1 MKQCLLLALLLIIFF
16 TGCYDRRELDD
27 LAIVVGLGVDLADD
41 GDILATVEIVNP
53 QVLGNKSAGGGG
65 EPVWVIESKGQT
77 LFEAIWR
84 MIHQSPNKL
93 FFSHNQIIV
102 IGEELANKDIF
113 LVTDFLLRDEEPRE
127 DAYLIVA
134 EGKAGDIIRAKI
146 GIGSVPALAIEKMIS
161 SNWAT
166 SQAPMSQL
174 IAFAKQTVAKAP
186 GVVLGRIALR
196 SEKEAEISFNGAA
209 VLKRNKLVDWLTET
223 EARGYLWIKDQV
235 KGGTVVVKDTKY
247 GGNISYEIAREKTVC
262 RPKILQNGQ
271 MSIEIDIAVTSRFAG
286 LTDSREIENP
296 TAWSEYVLDLEE
308 GVKREVRSVIDKAQT
323 LQLDFL
329 DFGALIKQ
337 YYPQIWQK
345 KESNW
350 DKEFPMLPVA
360 IKVKAQI
367 NSVGMVK
374 RSR

>member
-1 MKQCLLLALLLIIFF
+1 MKQRLWLALILIIFIM
-16 TGCYDRRELDD
+16 GCYDRRELDD
-27 LAIVVGLGVDLADD
+27 LAIVVGLGIDLADD
-41 GDILATVEIVNP
+41 GDILATVQIVNP
-53 QVLGNKSAGGGG
+53 QVLGNQGGGG

-77 LFEAIWR
+77 LFEAIRR
-84 MIHQSPNKL
+84 MIHQSSNKL

-134 EGKAGDIIRAKI
+134 EGKASDIIRGKI
-146 GIGSVPALAIEKMIS
+146 GIGSIPALAIEKMIS
-161 SNWAT
+161 SNWAI
-166 SQAPMSQL
+166 SQAPVSQL
-174 IAFAKQTVAKAP
+174 IDFAKQTVTNAP
-186 GVVLGRIALR
+186 GAVLGRIALR

-209 VLKRNKLVDWLTET
+209 ILKRNKLVDWLTET

-247 GGNISYEIAREKTVC
+247 GGNISYEIDREKTVC

-271 MSIEIDIAVTSRFAG
+271 LSMQIDIAVTSRFAG

-296 TAWSEYVLDLEE
+296 TAWSEYVLALEE
-308 GVKREVRSVIDKAQT
+308 AVKREVKSVIDKAQT

-345 KESNW
+345 KEPNW
-350 DKEFPMLPVA
+350 EKEFPTLPVA

>member
-1 MKQCLLLALLLIIFF
+1 
-16 TGCYDRRELDD
+16 
-27 LAIVVGLGVDLADD
+27 
-41 GDILATVEIVNP
+41 
-53 QVLGNKSAGGGG
+53 
-65 EPVWVIESKGQT
+65 
-77 LFEAIWR
+77 